1 MNTNMTKILLATL
14 LAALGATAAQAA
26 ALSLVSGSVNGSLAL
41 QAGVNGQTVTVDGSV
56 GDLSGAGFLLGV
68 GGQAYDL
75 ALTPAGTLSHLWSA
89 SASLDTT
96 LNPASAAFQAASA
109 SVLTVAAPG
118 RFDGSLD
125 TTTALLEAE
134 LAIISTGE
142 ATGSA
147 VRLTVAGVADALFGS
162 SGISGSSG
170 SSGPDVQAQPTFDLL
185 VRDAGFNILGSWQGL
200 AAASTG
206 SFSFSFDSQVG
217 QLLSFSLSHHS
228 NLMAD
233 AADISAA
240 TGAMVDL
247 SSALSGSIS
256 VSAVPEP
263 ETYALFLAGLAAI
276 GLLHSRHGRSRQD
289 RSHHDR

>member
-1 MNTNMTKILLATL
+1 MNMNMTKTLLATL
-14 LAALGATAAQAA
+14 LAALSATAAQAA
-26 ALSLVSGSVNGSLAL
+26 ALSLVSGSVNSSLAV
-41 QAGVNGQTVTVDGSV
+41 QAGVNGQAVTVDGSV
-56 GDLSGAGFLLGV
+56 GDLSGAGFLLGA
-68 GGQAYDL
+68 GGQDYEL

-96 LNPASAAFQAASA
+96 LNPASAAFQTASA

-125 TTTALLEAE
+125 TTTVLLEAE
-134 LAIISTGE
+134 LAIVSTGE

-147 VRLTVAGVADALFGS
+147 VRLTVAGVADSLFGS
-162 SGISGSSG
+162 SGPG
-170 SSGPDVQAQPTFDLL
+170 VQAQPTFDLV

-233 AADISAA
+233 AANISAA

-276 GLLHSRHGRSRQD
+276 GLLHGRSRH
-289 RSHHDR
+289 RR

>member
-1 MNTNMTKILLATL
+1 MTVNMNMNITKTLVATL
-14 LAALGATAAQAA
+14 LATLGATAAQAA
-26 ALSLVSGSVNGSLAL
+26 ALSLGSGSVTGSLAL
-41 QAGVNGQTVTVDGSV
+41 LAGVNGQAVTVDGSV
-56 GDLSGAGFLLGV
+56 GDLSGAGFLLGA

-96 LNPASAAFQAASA
+96 LDPASAAFQIGSA
-109 SVLTVAAPG
+109 SVLAVDASG
-118 RFDGSLD
+118 RFDGSGD
-125 TTTALLEAE
+125 TTTVLLEAE
-134 LAIISTGE
+134 LAIVSTGE
-142 ATGSA
+142 AAGSA
-147 VRLTVAGVADALFGS
+147 VRLTVAGVADSLFGS
-162 SGISGSSG
+162 SGPG
-170 SSGPDVQAQPTFDLL
+170 VQPLPSFDLV

-200 AAASTG
+200 AAGSTG

-233 AADISAA
+233 AAGINAA
-240 TGAMVDL
+240 TGATVDL
-247 SSALSGSIS
+247 SSVLDGSIS

-276 GLLHSRHGRSRQD
+276 GLLHSRHGRNR
-289 RSHHDR
+289 RGR

>member
-1 MNTNMTKILLATL
+1 MTMNITKTLLATL

-26 ALSLVSGSVNGSLAL
+26 ALSLGSGSVAGSLAV
-41 QAGVNGQTVTVDGSV
+41 QASVNGQAVTVDGSV
-56 GDLSGAGFLLGV
+56 GDLSGAGFLLGA

-96 LNPASAAFQAASA
+96 LDPASASFQIGSA
-109 SVLTVAAPG
+109 SVLAVAAPG
-118 RFDGSLD
+118 RFDGSGD
-125 TTTALLEAE
+125 TTSVLLEAE
-134 LAIISTGE
+134 LAIVSTGE
-142 ATGSA
+142 AAGSA
-147 VRLTVAGVADALFGS
+147 VRLTVAGVADSLFGR
-162 SGISGSSG
+162 
-170 SSGPDVQAQPTFDLL
+170 SGPGVQAQPTFDLV
-185 VRDAGFNILGSWQGL
+185 VRDAGYNILGSWQGL
-200 AAASTG
+200 AAGSTG

-217 QLLSFSLSHHS
+217 QWLSFSLSHHS

-233 AADISAA
+233 AADLSAG

-247 SSALSGSIS
+247 SSVLGGSIS

-276 GLLHSRHGRSRQD
+276 GLLHGRSRHGR
-289 RSHHDR
+289 

>member
-1 MNTNMTKILLATL
+1 MNMNMTKTLLATL
-14 LAALGATAAQAA
+14 LATLGTTAAQAA
-26 ALSLVSGSVNGSLAL
+26 ALSLVSGSVNGSLAVQTGVSN
-41 QAGVNGQTVTVDGSV
+41 QAVVVNASV
-56 GDLSGAGFLLGV
+56 GDLSGAGFLLGA

-75 ALTPAGTLSHLWSA
+75 ALTPGGTLSHLWSA

-96 LNPASAAFQAASA
+96 LNPASAAFQAGST
-109 SVLTVAAPG
+109 SVLAVAAPG

-125 TTTALLEAE
+125 TTTVLLEAE
-134 LAIISTGE
+134 LAIVSTGE

-147 VRLTVAGVADALFGS
+147 VHLTVAGVADSLFGS
-162 SGISGSSG
+162 SGPG
-170 SSGPDVQAQPTFDLL
+170 VQAQPTFDLV

-217 QLLSFSLSHHS
+217 QWLSFSLSHHS

-233 AADISAA
+233 AADLSAG

-247 SSALSGSIS
+247 TSALDGSIS
-256 VSAVPEP
+256 VTAVPEP
-263 ETYALFLAGLAAI
+263 ETYALMLAGLAAI
-276 GLLHSRHGRSRQD
+276 GLLHSRSR
-289 RSHHDR
+289 RAG